1 MSQDL
6 PLELHPT
13 LSPKIPTTN
22 APRHSV
28 QNDMERGSND
38 VNNMSF
44 DGHQDVDDSA
54 QVKANPNIV
63 DWDGPNDSAN
73 PLNWSKRIRIGH
85 VALVSIITL
94 IA

>member
-1 MSQDL
+1 MSQDI
-6 PLELHPT
+6 PLDQHPT
-13 LSPKIPTTN
+13 LSAKNPTDTS
-22 APRHSV
+22 RHSV

-38 VNNMSF
+38 MSL
-44 DGHQDVDDSA
+44 DDHQDVDDSA

-73 PLNWSKRIRIGH
+73 PLNWSKSIRIGH
-85 VALVSIITL
+85 VALISIITL